1 MIHTIYRSVNRMN
14 ENNEL
19 LMYIYENANMGVKSC
34 TNLIRILQ
42 GKDNKIK
49 KIVEGELKGYEEF
62 AKRAEKLIK
71 KNKLEPKEKGIMAEV
86 MSKLGMNMEMMKDN
100 SDARVADMLTKGF
113 TMGNVDITKKIDRFE
128 GDADKDIL
136 KLAKDLLNFGKE
148 NIELLKPYL

>member
-1 MIHTIYRSVNRMN
+1 MMN

-19 LMYIYENANMGVKSC
+19 LMYIHENANMGVKSC

-62 AKRAEKLIK
+62 LKRTEKLIK
-71 KNKLEPKEKGIMAEV
+71 KNKLEPKGKGLMADV

-128 GDADKDIL
+128 KDADKDIL
-136 KLAKDLLNFGKE
+136 KLAKDLLDFGKE